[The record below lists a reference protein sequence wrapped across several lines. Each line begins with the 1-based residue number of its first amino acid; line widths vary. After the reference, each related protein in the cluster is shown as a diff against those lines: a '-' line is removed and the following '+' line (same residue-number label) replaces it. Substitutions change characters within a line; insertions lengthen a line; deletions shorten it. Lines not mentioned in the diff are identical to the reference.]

1 MQIKTNNVKKQKT
14 PETLDNQG
22 FQAFCMAGAEGLEEY
37 ISPHPCII
45 MCYLV
50 FLRVYYTANKH

>member
-1 MQIKTNNVKKQKT
+1 MRIFRTKRKT
-14 PETLDNQG
+14 PEALDNQG
-22 FQAFCMAGAEGLEEY
+22 FQAFYMAGAEGFEEY

-50 FLRVYYTANKH
+50 FLRVSYTANKH